1 MRPILNGSAESIHRA
16 DEAIGSG
23 PWVALRPGSDPT
35 GKWQLY
41 SIVNYPAQNNNLVEH
56 CPDMLKQMMNDY
68 QKYAEEVG
76 DVIPTDK
83 KTEIQYSK
91 VYLPPNQTQTR
102 SSNHLNVPMLRI

>member
-35 GKWQLY
+35 GKWQLD

-56 CPDMLKQMMNDY
+56 CPDMLKH
-68 QKYAEEVG
+68 AEEVG
-76 DVIPTDK
+76 DVIPKDK
-83 KTEIQYSK
+83 KTEIQYS
-91 VYLPPNQTQTR
+91 
-102 SSNHLNVPMLRI
+102 

>member
-16 DEAIGSG
+16 DVAIGSEMFNSTAVYKG

-68 QKYAEEVG
+68 QK
-76 DVIPTDK
+76 K
-83 KTEIQYSK
+83 CR
-91 VYLPPNQTQTR
+91 R
-102 SSNHLNVPMLRI
+102 SR